1 MSDNRRNQEGGPG
14 KRSDNPLNAV
24 TDMLAAA
31 WGTAVGIGC
40 AVLGIKRSGSGQE
53 RKSAAGPQPERPEA
67 EPQQS
72 AKVAP
77 IRKEVGRSATTGAK
91 TTRSGARQT
100 ASAKQGTAAKQPGGA
115 DKGATQRPATNRGRA
130 AAKSSGARAGTA
142 RQVPRPKAS
151 EKHPAPP
158 RPGEAARA
166 EAPASSGPP
175 AMAPVKAE
183 PQKPSALDGPRGGK
197 ADDLK
202 QITGIGPKLEE
213 KLNGLGIYHYSQ
225 IAGWSDGDIARIDAE
240 LQAKGRVERD
250 NWVGQAAALMSGAK
264 PSSGGEGSAA

>member
-14 KRSDNPLNAV
+14 KRSGNPLNAV

-40 AVLGIKRSGSGQE
+40 AILGIKRSGAVKG
-53 RKSAAGPQPERPEA
+53 RGSAARPQPERPEA
-67 EPQQS
+67 EPRPS

-77 IRKEVGRSATTGAK
+77 IRKEASASTKTGAR
-91 TTRSGARQT
+91 TTRGGARQT
-100 ASAKQGTAAKQPGGA
+100 APAKQGTAAKKPGGA
-115 DKGATQRPATNRGRA
+115 DKAAPQRPASNRGRA
-130 AAKSSGARAGTA
+130 AVRSSGARAGTA
-142 RQVPRPKAS
+142 RQTPRPRAS
-151 EKHPAPP
+151 EKHPAPS

-166 EAPASSGPP
+166 EPPASSGPP
-175 AMAPVKAE
+175 AMAPVQAK
-183 PQKPSALDGPRGGK
+183 PQRPPALDAPRGGK

-202 QITGIGPKLEE
+202 QIAGIGPKLEE
-213 KLNGLGIYHYSQ
+213 KLNGLGIYHYDQ
-225 IAGWSDGDIARIDAE
+225 IAGWGDSDIAWIDSE

-264 PSSGGEGSAA
+264 PSSGGQGSAA